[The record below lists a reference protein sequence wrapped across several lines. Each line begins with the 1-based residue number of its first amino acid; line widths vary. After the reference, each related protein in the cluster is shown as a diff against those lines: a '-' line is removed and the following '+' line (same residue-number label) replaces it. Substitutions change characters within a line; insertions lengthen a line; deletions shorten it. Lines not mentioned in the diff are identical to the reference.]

1 MTKTQAIKL
10 FGHRKE
16 LESALGITR
25 QALDQWPDKLTT
37 KQADWVTGA
46 AVRLGIKKAA

>member
-1 MTKTQAIKL
+1 MTKAQAIKL

-16 LESALGITR
+16 LQDALGITR

-37 KQADWVTGA
+37 KQADWVIGA
-46 AVRLGIKKAA
+46 AIRLGVKKAA